1 MRKTFILTLVLCV
14 VAAFAYAQTGTTAST
29 GTTSATTGMATT
41 GTTTTTTTTTKK
53 HTASAKSVHGTVAS
67 MDATSKSITVHP
79 KTGSDVTVKA
89 NDKTTYWNG
98 KAKGS
103 WDDVKQGGMVT
114 VSYHN
119 DGTDNWA
126 LKVRIAAD
134 KSMATSGAAKSTG
147 K

>member
-1 MRKTFILTLVLCV
+1 MRKTFILTLVLLV
-14 VAAFAYAQTGTTAST
+14 VAAFAYAQTGTTTT
-29 GTTSATTGMATT
+29 GTSATTATST
-41 GTTTTTTTTTKK
+41 GTTTTTTTTTKH
-53 HTASAKSVHGTVAS
+53 HTASAKSVHGTVAAV
-67 MDATSKSITVHP
+67 DATSKSITVHP
-79 KTGSDVTVKA
+79 KTGADVTVKA

-103 WDDVKQGGMVT
+103 WDDVKTGGMVS

-126 LKVRIAAD
+126 LKVRIMAD
-134 KSMATSGAAKSTG
+134 KSATTGAAKSTG